1 MYNPTT
7 RLLTILE
14 LLQVH
19 PRLSGGELARRL
31 EVAPRSVRR
40 YVVMLQD
47 LGIPIEAER
56 GPLGGYRLR
65 PGYKL
70 PPLLFTDEEAVA
82 LTLALVAAPRLGIAA
97 DGAAVA
103 GALAKIERVLPA
115 GPRARVR
122 ALQSA
127 VTLDVGPAP
136 SAVESTLVATV
147 GEAAQLGRRLW
158 IRYRSGAEAVTERE
172 VDPYGVVAWGRSWYT
187 VGHCHLRGDV
197 RTFRLDRVLEVAP
210 REATFEPPLGFDLR
224 GHLVRSI
231 VRMHVGPEIEVLVGA
246 PPAAVRGKIWEAF
259 VDLEEAPGGTRLRC
273 RYDDLDGFGR
283 YLMGWGL
290 PVTVVRPVELREALR
305 RFAAEVAA
313 AAERVVA

>member
-14 LLQVH
+14 LLQVY

-31 EVAPRSVRR
+31 EVDPRSVRR

-103 GALAKIERVLPA
+103 GALAKIERVLPEA
-115 GPRARVR
+115 PRARVR

-127 VTLDVGPAP
+127 VTMDVGPAP
-136 SAVESTLVATV
+136 AAVESTLVATV
-147 GEAAQLGRRLW
+147 GEAAAHGRRVW
-158 IRYRSGAEAVTERE
+158 MRYRSGAEAETERE
-172 VDPYGVVAWGRSWYT
+172 VDPYGVVAWGRSWYV
-187 VGHCHLRGDV
+187 VGHCHLRKDL
-197 RTFRLDRVLEVAP
+197 RTFRLDRVLELAP
-210 REATFEPPLGFDLR
+210 RETTFVPPLDFDLR
-224 GHLVRSI
+224 GHLLRSI
-231 VRMHVGPEIEVLVGA
+231 ARMHVGPEIVVIIDA
-246 PPAAVRGKIWEAF
+246 PLEKIRGRVWEEFA
-259 VDLEEAPGGTRLRC
+259 DLEAVSGGTRMTC
-273 RYDDLDGFGR
+273 HYDDLDGFAR
-283 YLMGWGL
+283 YLMGLGW
-290 PVTVVRPVELREALR
+290 PVTVVKPVELRAALR

-313 AAERVVA
+313 SAERVA

>member
-14 LLQVH
+14 LLQVY

-31 EVAPRSVRR
+31 EVDPRSVRR

-82 LTLALVAAPRLGIAA
+82 LTLALVSAPRMGIAA

-103 GALAKIERVLPA
+103 GALAKIERVLPEA
-115 GPRARVR
+115 PRQRVR

-136 SAVESTLVATV
+136 RAVESTLVATI
-147 GEAAQLGRRLW
+147 GEAAQQGRRVW
-158 IRYRSGAEAVTERE
+158 MRYRSVAEAETERE
-172 VDPYGVVAWGRSWYT
+172 LDPYGVVAWGRSWYT
-187 VGHCHLRGDV
+187 VGHCHLRGDL
-197 RTFRLDRVLEVAP
+197 RTFRLDRVVELAT
-210 REATFEPPLGFDLR
+210 REATFVPPLSFDLR
-224 GHLVRSI
+224 GHLLGSI
-231 VRMHVGPEIEVLVGA
+231 ARMHAGPEIEVVF
-246 PPAAVRGKIWEAF
+246 AATPEQVRGRLWEQF
-259 VDLEEAPGGTRLRC
+259 GDVEAVPGGTRFRC
-273 RYDDLDGFGR
+273 SYDDLDGFGR
-283 YLMGWGL
+283 YVVGLGW
-290 PVTVVRPVELREALR
+290 PVTVVKPVALRDALR
-305 RFAAEVAA
+305 RYAAEVLA
-313 AAERVVA
+313 AAERAA